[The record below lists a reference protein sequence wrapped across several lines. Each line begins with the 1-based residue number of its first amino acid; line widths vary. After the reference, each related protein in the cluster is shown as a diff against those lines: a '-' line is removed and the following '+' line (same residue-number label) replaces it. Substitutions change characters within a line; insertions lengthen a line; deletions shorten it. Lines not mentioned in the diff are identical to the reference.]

1 MKRDINLIRELLLQI
16 ESKDCRK
23 AEDFDL
29 ENNQLQTINYHLILL
44 TEANFIKASFLQ
56 SDQSG
61 IEDVIVH
68 RLTWD
73 GHEFLD
79 AARNE
84 TAWNNTK
91 KILREKAI
99 TVTFDVLKLLLIEGV
114 KAQFGL

>member
-23 AEDFDL
+23 AENFDIPDCDI
-29 ENNQLQTINYHLILL
+29 QTINYHLILL
-44 TEANFIKASFLQ
+44 KEANFIKAFFLQ

-68 RLTWD
+68 RLTWN

-79 AARNE
+79 AARND
-84 TAWNNTK
+84 TTWNNAK
-91 KILREKAI
+91 KALREKAI

-114 KAQFGL
+114 KAQIGL

>member
-23 AEDFDL
+23 AEDFDIPDCDIR
-29 ENNQLQTINYHLILL
+29 TINYHLIILS
-44 TEANFIKASFLQ
+44 EGNFIKASFLQ

-84 TAWNNTK
+84 TAWNNAK

-99 TVTFDVLKLLLIEGV
+99 TGTFDMLKLLLIEGV
-114 KAQFGL
+114 KTQIGL